1 VVRGPMSTPFVAR
14 SEQVAALGEALRR
27 AGSGMPGAVLL
38 AGDAGVGKSALLR
51 HVAATTT
58 DATVVVTHCIELG
71 EIGLPYLPFAEAV
84 SRLRELAPDV
94 VAATLEA
101 RPALGRLVHGAP
113 SESVGDGD
121 QLQLFEGLSELFA
134 AVARPDRP
142 LLLVVEDAHWADASS
157 RDVLRFLVARMTT
170 EPVLLVVSYRT
181 DDLHRRHPWRPVAA
195 ELARHPRV
203 SRLELPPFTTDE
215 VAQFASALTGH
226 AVPEPTVRR
235 VAERS
240 GGNAYF
246 AQELLEGGDD
256 EALPWTLADVLRSRV
271 EQLDPAVQQLVR
283 VAAVAG
289 RRVGEPLLRA
299 AARVAVPGLDVD
311 STLREAVGQHVLGV
325 EDGHLAFRHAL
336 LSEAIA
342 ADLLPGERSALHQAY
357 VRVLRDDPALGTPAE
372 LATHALAAPDLPVAL
387 QASLDAAAAAHELL
401 APQEELRHLE
411 VALSLWDAVPG
422 AGSRVATLAAAAD
435 AAANTARRD
444 RAVQIA
450 RSAVEAASDDERPE
464 LRIRLARHLQA
475 SDRPAKALEETARA
489 LEELPPTPSAT
500 RAWALATHGR
510 SLVQLDRDVEAFDV
524 VQEALAT
531 ARNVSAVD
539 AESDALTSL
548 AVLVLSDDADR
559 ADAIL
564 AEALAA
570 ARSVGDGETEL
581 RILANMAAGRYDAGD
596 LAGTAELTA
605 AGLERARAMGMTS
618 SGYGLELAGYAT
630 LTAYVRGD
638 LSRVEV
644 PARERVEDGGFIDL
658 AVLYASV
665 ARGDVDIVERCVALD
680 PLWRKIPDVAL
691 AAGGCAADAL
701 TWLGRYDEA
710 VDRARRAIE
719 HLSQAWLP
727 EFFGGIWLS
736 SLALAALADAAAER
750 RVRGQDAA
758 DLVAAGAAFA
768 ERVETTSAR
777 PLPPGRRIGPEGIA
791 WTARARAEHARLQ
804 GSSPGT
810 VDLWRTTVEAFGY
823 GHRYEQARS
832 RWRLA
837 EALVLA
843 GEREAAATEAGC
855 ALEEAEAMGAAPLT
869 EAVRGLV
876 RRARLP
882 VGGAPGQGA
891 DVLTAREAEV
901 LALVAQGL
909 SNNQIGARLFI
920 SGKTVSVHVSNVLAK
935 LGASGRAEAV
945 DLAHRRGL
953 IGVASGRGDA

>member
-1 VVRGPMSTPFVAR
+1 MSTPFVAR
-14 SEQVAALGEALRR
+14 QEQVVALADALHL

-51 HVAATTT
+51 HVAATST
-58 DATVVVTHCIELG
+58 DATVVVTHCVELG

-84 SRLRELAPDV
+84 SRLREIAPDA

-101 RPALGRLVHGAP
+101 RPALGRLVHGT
-113 SESVGDGD
+113 SSDTVGDGD

-134 AVARPDRP
+134 AVARPERP

-157 RDVLRFLVARMTT
+157 RDVLRFLVTRMTR

-203 SRLELPPFTTDE
+203 TRLELAPFTPDE
-215 VAQFASALTGH
+215 LAQFASALTGH
-226 AVPEPTVRR
+226 AVPEPRVRR
-235 VAERS
+235 IAERS

-256 EALPWTLADVLRSRV
+256 EALPWTLADVLRARV
-271 EQLDPAVQQLVR
+271 EQLDPAVQQLAR

-299 AARVAVPGLDVD
+299 AARASSPGLDVD
-311 STLREAVGQHVLGV
+311 ATLREAVGQHVLGV

-336 LSEAIA
+336 LGEAIA
-342 ADLLPGERSALHQAY
+342 GDLLPGERSALHHAY
-357 VRVLRDDPALGTPAE
+357 VRVLSEDPSLGTPAE
-372 LATHALAAPDLPVAL
+372 LAAHALAAPDLPVAL
-387 QASLDAAAAAHELL
+387 RASLDAAAAAHELL

-411 VALSLWDAVPG
+411 VALSLWDAVPD
-422 AGSRVATLAAAAD
+422 AGSRVGVLAAAAD
-435 AAANTARRD
+435 AAGNTARRD

-450 RSAVEAASDDERPE
+450 RSAVEIADDDERPE

-475 SDRPAKALEETARA
+475 YDRAAAALAETALA

-524 VQEALAT
+524 VQEALTT
-531 ARNVSAVD
+531 ARNVSAID
-539 AESDALTSL
+539 AESDALASL
-548 AVLVLSDDADR
+548 AMLVVSDDADR

-570 ARSVGDGETEL
+570 ARSVGDAETEL

-596 LAGTAELTA
+596 LTGTAELTA
-605 AGLERARAMGMTS
+605 AGLARAREMGMTD
-618 SGYGLELAGYAT
+618 SGYGLELAGYAA

-638 LSRVEV
+638 LSPVEV

-658 AVLYASV
+658 VVLYSST
-665 ARGDVDIVERCVALD
+665 ARGDADVVERCVALD
-680 PLWRKIPDVAL
+680 PLWRHIPDVAL

-710 VDRARRAIE
+710 VDRADRAIRL
-719 HLSQAWLP
+719 LSKAWLP

-736 SLALAALADAAAER
+736 SLALAALADAAADA
-750 RVRGQDAA
+750 RVRGQDTAA
-758 DLVAAGAAFA
+758 LVAAGEPFA
-768 ERVETTSAR
+768 QRVETTAAR
-777 PLPPGRRIGPEGIA
+777 PLPPGRRIGPEGLA
-791 WTARARAEHARLQ
+791 WIARAHAEHARLQ
-804 GSSPGT
+804 GSPPGT
-810 VDLWRTTVEAFGY
+810 VELWRAAVDAFGY

-843 GEREAAATEAGC
+843 GERDEAAIEAQR
-855 ALEEAEAMGAAPLT
+855 ALDEAEAMGAAPLARALH
-869 EAVRGLV
+869 ELA

-882 VGGAPGQGA
+882 VGGVPEQGA

-909 SNNQIGARLFI
+909 SNNQIGRQLFI

-945 DLAHRRGL
+945 DVAHRRGL
-953 IGVASGRGDA
+953 IGVR